1 MKGANFMKQM
11 AKTVDKTDY
20 QSFGSEM
27 PDEMLNSIAN
37 RFKVLSEPM
46 RLKILRAICT
56 GEKTVQEIVEEA
68 EASQANVSKHL
79 SLMYENGLV
88 DRRKDGL
95 KCYYRLADESFF
107 QVCGLIS
114 KSIEN
119 NLQER
124 LSWMTLK
131 K

>member
-1 MKGANFMKQM
+1 M
-11 AKTVDKTDY
+11 AKTVKKTDY
-20 QSFGSEM
+20 QSFGRQM

-95 KCYYRLADESFF
+95 KCYYRLADESVF

-114 KSIEN
+114 KSIES

-124 LSWMTLK
+124 LSWVTLK

>member
-1 MKGANFMKQM
+1 MKQM

>member
-1 MKGANFMKQM
+1 M
-11 AKTVDKTDY
+11 AKTVEKIDY
-20 QSFGSEM
+20 QKFGSQM
-27 PDEMLNSIAN
+27 PDEMLHSIAN

-88 DRRKDGL
+88 ERRKDGL
-95 KCYYRLADESFF
+95 KCYYRLADESVF

-114 KSIEN
+114 KSIES